1 VTTPTRKQA
10 VGNLEEEKGRSERRA
25 CGVVGISRSVVRY
38 VPRSRG
44 DETKLRKA
52 IRRIAHEN
60 KRAGY
65 RMIAA
70 RLRNEGWEVNMKRVH
85 RICKEEGLSLRRKRP
100 KRWNYG
106 PKGEVRKKAER
117 PNHVWSCDFV
127 EDRTSRQDR
136 IRLLTVIDEYTREAL
151 AILVRPWISSAEVI
165 DVLEGLIE
173 SRGAPEHIRC
183 DNGPEFISNAM
194 KEFLQEAGCE
204 TIYITPGSPWQNGA
218 IESFNRTLRDE
229 CLNMNIFH
237 NGVEARRIIE
247 DWRMEYNE
255 HRPHSSLG
263 YLSPGEF
270 ARKYENEQMIERP
283 KRKEKSLRYDDPLR
297 ATPSGS
303 PHTVRPKNPQLQVV
317 LK

>member
-1 VTTPTRKQA
+1 MVTTSSKKSA
-10 VGNLEEEKGRSERRA
+10 VGSLTDEKLRSERRA

-38 VPRSRG
+38 IPR
-44 DETKLRKA
+44 LRSEEEDLRTA
-52 IRRIAHEN
+52 IREVAYEN

-70 RLRNEGWEVNMKRVH
+70 RLRNAGWKVNLKRVH

-100 KRWNYG
+100 NRQHYG
-106 PKGEVRKKAER
+106 PKGELMKKAER

-136 IRLLTVIDEYTREAL
+136 IRLLTVIDEYTRESL

-165 DVLEGLIE
+165 DVFEGLVE
-173 SRGAPEHIRC
+173 SRGAPDFIRS
-183 DNGPEFISNAM
+183 DNGPEFICNAM
-194 KEFLQEAGCE
+194 KAWVDEVGSE
-204 TIYITPGSPWQNGA
+204 TIHIAPGSPWQNGA

-237 NGVEARRIIE
+237 NGEEAKRIIE
-247 DWRMEYNE
+247 DWRIEYNE

-263 YLSPGEF
+263 YKSPSEF
-270 ARKYENEQMIERP
+270 AVRYEC
-283 KRKEKSLRYDDPLR
+283 PLR
-297 ATPSGS
+297 ATPLGS
-303 PHTVRPKNPQLQVV
+303 PHTERPKNP
-317 LK
+317 